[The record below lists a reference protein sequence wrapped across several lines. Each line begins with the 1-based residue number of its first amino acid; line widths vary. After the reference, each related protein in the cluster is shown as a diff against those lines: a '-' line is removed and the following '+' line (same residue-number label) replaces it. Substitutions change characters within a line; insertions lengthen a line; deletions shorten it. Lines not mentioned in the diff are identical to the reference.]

1 MLNKQKVNEAWAD
14 NPYRENWY
22 ALFAAIVT
30 DKSPSR
36 CINELNCQSGKEY
49 DNIEDYETTLTE
61 EERRYYKNIKDKDES
76 KQNEKTE
83 KYIPKKH
90 MIKITNIKNNRVKL
104 FKTKGECAKYLGIKL
119 NLINEYIKN
128 EYIFND
134 IYKIENMYKDMKNRN
149 GVKCPVKI
157 IDLKENKEYEF
168 NTRAAAAKFLGCK
181 AQTITNCVDYT
192 RAYKKR
198 WVVEELDRMEKKDE
212 GNN

>member
-30 DKSPSR
+30 EKSPSR
-36 CINELNCQSGKEY
+36 CISELGCQSGKEY
-49 DNIEDYETTLTE
+49 DDIEDYETVLTDK
-61 EERRYYKNIKDKDES
+61 ERRYYKNIKDKEEE
-76 KQNEKTE
+76 KEKTE
-83 KYIPKKH
+83 KYIAKKH
-90 MIKITNIKNNRVKL
+90 MIKVTNIKNNRVKL
-104 FKTKGECAKYLGIKL
+104 FNSKSECAKYLGIKYGL
-119 NLINEYIKN
+119 MNEYIKN
-128 EYIFND
+128 EYIYCD
-134 IYKIENMYKDMKNRN
+134 KYKIENMYKDMKNRN

-157 IDLKENKEYEF
+157 IDTKENKEYEF

-212 GNN
+212 